1 MFTALGTVFFV
12 DDDAT
17 LREANVQ
24 SLELAGLDVV
34 PFASGRELLERIDA
48 SFNGVVVSD
57 IRMPEM
63 DGLQIFET
71 IRAID
76 PAIPVM
82 LITGHGDVDMA
93 VSALKKGAHD
103 FLTKPFAVDHLIAS
117 VRRALEHRQLELDNR
132 ELRRLAAAD
141 SGSSALLGETPVMIR
156 LRDTIAQVAAT
167 DVDVL
172 LEGETGSGKELV
184 ARLLHRGSA
193 RRSRPFVAINC
204 GAMPE
209 TMAESHLFG
218 EENGGRQ
225 ISIGR
230 LEHAN
235 SGTLFL
241 DEVDSMAPSL
251 QARMLRV
258 LEEREVLPLGA
269 REARPLNI
277 RVITAS
283 KRDLETMVAEGA
295 FRGDLLYRMN
305 MVRLLV
311 PPLRERRADVPLLFA
326 HFVEEAAGRMRKEP
340 PPFSDATRRYLL
352 EHDWPG
358 NVRELRNFAFR
369 STLGLEESRRE
380 GAEAEPGETLPQ
392 RVERF
397 EASVIQSVLA
407 DCRGDVQK
415 ALLQLGIPR
424 KTFYDKLNR
433 HGIDIRAYRS

>member
-1 MFTALGTVFFV
+1 MFAELGRVFFV
-12 DDDAT
+12 DDDAA

-24 SLELAGLDVV
+24 ALELAGIDVE
-34 PFASGRELLERIDA
+34 PFASGRAVLERLDP

-57 IRMPEM
+57 IRMPDM
-63 DGLQIFET
+63 DGIETFER

-76 PAIPVM
+76 PTIPVV
-82 LITGHGDVDMA
+82 LITGHGHVDLA
-93 VSALKKGAHD
+93 VSALKSGAHD

-132 ELRRLAAAD
+132 ELRRLATAD
-141 SGSSALLGETPVMIR
+141 SGSSALLGETSVMVR
-156 LRDTIAQVAAT
+156 LRETIGQVGAAG
-167 DVDVL
+167 VDVL
-172 LEGETGSGKELV
+172 IEGETGSGKELV
-184 ARLLHRGSA
+184 ARLLHRASG
-193 RRSRPFVAINC
+193 RRTRPFVAINC
-204 GAMPE
+204 GALPE
-209 TMAESHLFG
+209 VMAESHLFG
-218 EENGGRQ
+218 EESSGRQ
-225 ISIGR
+225 VSIGR

-235 SGTLFL
+235 GGTLFL
-241 DEVDSMAPSL
+241 DEVDSMAQSL

-258 LEEREVLPLGA
+258 LEEREVVPLGA
-269 REARPLNI
+269 REARPLDI
-277 RVITAS
+277 RVVAAS
-283 KRDLETMVAEGA
+283 KRELEALVAEGA

-326 HFVEEAAGRMRKEP
+326 HFVDEAARQMRRTP
-340 PPFSDATRRYLL
+340 PPLSDGMRRYLL

-369 STLGLEESRRE
+369 STLGLEETPT
-380 GAEAEPGETLPQ
+380 APEAEMGESLPK

-407 DCRGDVQK
+407 DCKGDVQQ
-415 ALLQLGIPR
+415 ALARLGIPR

-433 HGIDIRAYRS
+433 HRIDIRSYRG